1 MHDKTPLPVE
11 RKCEL
16 LSVPRSSYY
25 RHRKGPESQCQE
37 RDEVYGEVEKI
48 CGTMHQYGYRRVTA
62 ELHRRGITAN
72 HKRIL
77 ALMRRNNLLCRRKK
91 KYRVATTKSNHAY
104 RIYPNLVKGME
115 ITRTDQVWIS
125 DITYIHLPNEPACRA
140 GRFVYLAVVLDA
152 FSRKAIGWALQ
163 RHLDVTLSLNALK
176 MATGARTVAPGL
188 IHHSDRGVQY
198 AATEYTDLLKE
209 NKIAISM
216 SRAGNPYDNAKA
228 ESFMKTL
235 KYEEVL
241 INDYETIEEAR
252 ESIAHF
258 IDEVY
263 NRKRLHSSLGYV
275 PPVEFEN
282 VQLTKNISTLN
293 GQNGVSF

>member
-1 MHDKTPLPVE
+1 MEPMVMHDETPLPTE

-16 LSVPRSSYY
+16 VSVARSSYY
-25 RHRKGPESQCQE
+25 RHRREPQSQGVE
-37 RDEVYGEVEKI
+37 RDAVYHEVEDI
-48 CGTMHQYGYRRVTA
+48 CGTMHRYGYRRVTA
-62 ELHRRGITAN
+62 ELHRRGISAN

-91 KYRVATTKSNHAY
+91 KYRVATTDSRHAY

-115 ITRTDQVWIS
+115 IMRTDQVWIS
-125 DITYIHLPNEPACRA
+125 DITYIRLPNE
-140 GRFVYLAVVLDA
+140 FVYLAVVLDA

-163 RHLDVTLSLNALK
+163 RHLDVSLSLNAIR
-176 MATGARTVAPGL
+176 MAIGTRTVAPGL

-216 SRAGNPYDNAKA
+216 SRPGNPYDNAKA

-235 KYEEVL
+235 KHEEVL
-241 INDYETIEEAR
+241 INEYETIEEAR
-252 ESIAHF
+252 QSIAHF

-263 NRKRLHSSLGYV
+263 NRKRLHSSLGYM
-275 PPVEFEN
+275 PPEEFEN
-282 VQLTKNISTLN
+282 VQLTKNLSTLN
-293 GQNGVSF
+293 GQNSVSF

>member
-1 MHDKTPLPVE
+1 MEPMIRQDKSPLPIE

-16 LSVPRSSYY
+16 ASVPRSSYY
-25 RHRKGPESQCQE
+25 RHSREPQRADQQK
-37 RDEVYGEVEKI
+37 DEVSSKVQDI
-48 CGTMHQYGYRRVTA
+48 CAEMYRYGYRRVTA
-62 ELHRRGITAN
+62 ELHRRGVIVN

-91 KYRVATTKSNHAY
+91 KYRIATTDSRHAY
-104 RIYPNLVKGME
+104 RIYPNLVKDIE
-115 ITRTDQVWIS
+115 ITQTDQVWIS
-125 DITYIHLPNEPACRA
+125 DITHIRLRSE
-140 GRFVYLAVVLDA
+140 FVYLAVVLDA
-152 FSRKAIGWALQ
+152 FSRRVVGWALQ
-163 RHLDVTLSLNALK
+163 RHLDVSLSLNALR
-176 MATGARTVAPGL
+176 MALGTRTVVPGL

-209 NKIAISM
+209 NKITISM

-241 INDYETIEEAR
+241 INEYETIDDAR
-252 ESIAHF
+252 QSIAHF
-258 IDEVY
+258 IEMVY
-263 NRKRLHSSLGYV
+263 NRKRLHSSLGYL

-282 VQLTKNISTLN
+282 VQLTKNTSTLN
-293 GQNGVSF
+293 SPNGVSF

>member
-48 CGTMHQYGYRRVTA
+48 CGTMHRYGYRRVTA

-91 KYRVATTKSNHAY
+91 KYRVATTNSNHAY
-104 RIYPNLVKGME
+104 RVYPNLVKGME

-125 DITYIHLPNEPACRA
+125 DITYIRLPNE
-140 GRFVYLAVVLDA
+140 FVYLAVVLDA

-176 MATGARTVAPGL
+176 MAIATRTVAPGL

-198 AATEYTDLLKE
+198 AATEYTDVLKG

-216 SRAGNPYDNAKA
+216 SRPGNPYDNAKA

-235 KYEEVL
+235 KHEEVL
-241 INDYETIEEAR
+241 INEYETIGEAR
-252 ESIAHF
+252 KSIANF

-263 NRKRLHSSLGYV
+263 NRKRLHSSLGYM

-293 GQNGVSF
+293 GQIDVSF

>member
-16 LSVPRSSYY
+16 LSVARSSYY

-48 CGTMHQYGYRRVTA
+48 CGTMHRYGYRRVTA

-77 ALMRRNNLLCRRKK
+77 ALMRRNNFLCKRKK
-91 KYRVATTKSNHAY
+91 KYRVATTNSNHAY
-104 RIYPNLVKGME
+104 RVYPNLVKGME

-125 DITYIHLPNEPACRA
+125 DITYIRLPNE
-140 GRFVYLAVVLDA
+140 FVYLAVVLDA

-176 MATGARTVAPGL
+176 MAIATRTVAPGL

-198 AATEYTDLLKE
+198 AATEYTDVLKG

-216 SRAGNPYDNAKA
+216 SRPGNPYDNAKA

-235 KYEEVL
+235 KHEEVL
-241 INDYETIEEAR
+241 INEYETIGEAR
-252 ESIAHF
+252 KSIANF

-263 NRKRLHSSLGYV
+263 NRKRLHSSLGYM

-293 GQNGVSF
+293 GQIDVSF